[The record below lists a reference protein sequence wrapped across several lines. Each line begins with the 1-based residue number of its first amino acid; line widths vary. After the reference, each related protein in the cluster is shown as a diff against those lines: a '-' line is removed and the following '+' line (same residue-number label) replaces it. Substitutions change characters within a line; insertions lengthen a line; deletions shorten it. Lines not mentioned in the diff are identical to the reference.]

1 MCVCVCVCVHVRA
14 CVCGGGG
21 RCVRVCRGGGS
32 RFGIACLHVVGG
44 NSHITKSEV

>member
-1 MCVCVCVCVHVRA
+1 MCVCVCVCVCVGV
-14 CVCGGGG
+14 CVCV
-21 RCVRVCRGGGS
+21 CVCVCVGGGS